1 MLAVL
6 SSLPI
11 SVLRILY
18 IEANKFYYSF
28 NRSTI
33 VLISLY
39 DAALFKRVFNMLF
52 DLTSI
57 LKLITKVI
65 LSKLLS

>member
-39 DAALFKRVFNMLF
+39 DAALFKRVFNKLF